1 MIVCF
6 PKGDIMAN
14 VNMREYVARRI
25 RELRVAYG
33 KRGLS
38 QEELAQMV
46 GVSTNTISRWET
58 GTYEPTLN
66 DLELLSRKLGVRMF
80 DLFPKLVHETS
91 KDQTVDAL
99 LRAANE
105 LDQSDIDELRRYAE
119 FRRARS
125 IYKRKRK

>member
-1 MIVCF
+1 M
-6 PKGDIMAN
+6 PK
-14 VNMREYVARRI
+14 VNMRDYVAQRI

-33 KRGLS
+33 GSGLS
-38 QEELAQMV
+38 QEALAKML

-66 DLELLSRKLGVRMF
+66 DLELLSRKLGVRIL
-80 DLFPKLVHETS
+80 DLFPDVDQETV

-99 LRAANE
+99 LRAARE
-105 LDQSDIDELRRYAE
+105 LDQSDIDELRKYAE

-125 IYKRKRK
+125 IYNNKRK